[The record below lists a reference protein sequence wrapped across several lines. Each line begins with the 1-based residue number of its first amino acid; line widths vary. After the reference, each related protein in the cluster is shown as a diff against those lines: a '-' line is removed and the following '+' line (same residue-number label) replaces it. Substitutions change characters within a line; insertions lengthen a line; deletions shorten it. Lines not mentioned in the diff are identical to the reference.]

1 MQDPG
6 GDGKIVYLFLPV
18 YKVNNDWFRSLLS
31 NVDTAEVW
39 RPKDG
44 SCGSGISKYQ
54 IQWHTD

>member
-1 MQDPG
+1 MQDPS

-31 NVDTAEVW
+31 NVDTAEGR

-44 SCGSGISKYQ
+44 SCWLWNI
-54 IQWHTD
+54 